1 MEAKTKT
8 KTIQFTPET
17 KPEYFGKIKKP
28 EPIKWQ
34 VDKRKALDDGAQW
47 YYSHL
52 GDIQGPWDGKVMRKW
67 LEAGHFT
74 PSLEIR
80 MGSVGDFAE
89 LEMHFANINDAFCI
103 PSELLMSLL
112 SIGKDTFTT
121 VLDGKETWRL
131 GEAKQRIL
139 WEQLSPNNNVY
150 IGEYYMG
157 KLGNVI
163 ERLPLCGE
171 CHGIMTPVKV
181 DSDSGLFWTYGCNC
195 MESDGPEEI
204 ESETET
210 KCCRQVP
217 KPSDLDGMVK
227 PSPSILFE
235 LCHDHCCRVL
245 PNGCSK
251 TEVINTS
258 KLQIN
263 LASALLTKKLLVH
276 NNDHLDGA
284 WSWKDW
290 KTGREQAVYFFDD
303 GTIFSERKPFGT
315 WKINTG
321 VTGIAIY
328 QQPGDWTTLYRTHLS
343 ERIEITLDNCFVG
356 PEEIETVYMYILL
369 EADTG
374 LYYLQQDCAYF
385 QKIGDEVVLADVF
398 GNPTKSA
405 SKKIIY
411 E

>member
-8 KTIQFTPET
+8 KSIQFTPET
-17 KPEYFGKIKKP
+17 KPEYYGKIKKP

-112 SIGKDTFTT
+112 SIGKDKFTT

-171 CHGIMTPVKV
+171 CRGIMTPTKV
-181 DSDSGLFWTYGCNC
+181 GSDSGLFWTYGCNC
-195 MESDGPEEI
+195 MDSDGPEEI
-204 ESETET
+204 ETETET
-210 KCCRQVP
+210 KCYRQVP

-276 NNDHLDGA
+276 NNDHPDGA

-315 WKINTG
+315 WKTNTG

-374 LYYLQQDCAYF
+374 LHYLQQDCAYF
-385 QKIGDEVVLADVF
+385 QKIGDEVVLADLF